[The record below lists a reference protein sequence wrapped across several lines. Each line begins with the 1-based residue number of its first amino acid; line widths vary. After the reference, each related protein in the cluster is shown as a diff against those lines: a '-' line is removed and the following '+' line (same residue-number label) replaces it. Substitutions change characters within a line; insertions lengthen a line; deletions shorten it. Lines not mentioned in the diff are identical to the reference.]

1 MATRELIEYVTVRT
15 GGQSFG
21 VAVSEIREV
30 FSPQA
35 ITPVPRAPDDIAGL
49 LNLRGRIVTMIDSRT
64 RLGLPARGQ
73 DEPAMALGLEE
84 GSELYG
90 VLVDAVGE
98 VLRLDPAAAE
108 VAPGHLDPEWRS
120 LIRGVHRLDGQLLAI
135 LDVRA
140 LIARRS
146 ALAA

>member
-1 MATRELIEYVTVRT
+1 MAASELIEYVTVQI

-35 ITPVPRAPDDIAGL
+35 VTPVPRAPHEIAGL
-49 LNLRGRIVTMIDSRT
+49 LNLRGRIVTMIDARA
-64 RLGLPARGQ
+64 RLGLPARSQ
-73 DEPAMALGLEE
+73 DDPVMALGLEE
-84 GSELYG
+84 GADLYG
-90 VLVDAVGE
+90 VMVDAVGE

-108 VAPGHLDPEWRS
+108 PAPGHVDPQWRA
-120 LIRGVHRLDGQLLAI
+120 LLRGVHRLEDQLLAI
-135 LDVRA
+135 IDVRA
-140 LIARRS
+140 LIGRPS

>member
-1 MATRELIEYVTVRT
+1 MAASELIEYVTIRI

-21 VAVSEIREV
+21 VAVSDIREV

-35 ITPVPRAPDDIAGL
+35 ITPVPRAPGDIAGL
-49 LNLRGRIVTMIDSRT
+49 LNLRGRIVTMIDARA
-64 RLGLPARGQ
+64 RLGLPARSQ
-73 DEPAMALGLEE
+73 NEPAMALGLDE
-84 GSELYG
+84 GADLYG

-98 VLRLDPAAAE
+98 VLRLDPAQAE
-108 VAPGHLDPEWRS
+108 AAPGHLDPEWRS
-120 LIRGVHRLDGQLLAI
+120 LIRGVHRLDMQLMAI

-140 LIARRS
+140 LIGRRS

>member
-1 MATRELIEYVTVRT
+1 MAAIELIEYVTIRI

-21 VAVSEIREV
+21 VAVSDIREV

-35 ITPVPRAPDDIAGL
+35 ITPVPRAPGDIAGL
-49 LNLRGRIVTMIDSRT
+49 LNLRGRIVTMIDARA
-64 RLGLPARGQ
+64 RLGLPARSQ
-73 DEPAMALGLEE
+73 DEPAMALGLDE
-84 GSELYG
+84 GADLYG

-98 VLRLDPAAAE
+98 VLRLDPAQAE

-120 LIRGVHRLDGQLLAI
+120 LIRGVHRLDMQLLAI

-140 LIARRS
+140 LIGRRS

>member
-1 MATRELIEYVTVRT
+1 MAANDLIEYVTVRI

-21 VAVSEIREV
+21 VAVSDIREV
-30 FSPQA
+30 FSPVA
-35 ITPVPRAPDDIAGL
+35 ITPVPRAPVDIAGL
-49 LNLRGRIVTMIDSRT
+49 LNLRGRIVSMVDART
-64 RLGLPARGQ
+64 RLGLPARSD

-84 GSELYG
+84 GADLYG

-108 VAPGHLDPEWRS
+108 AAPGHLDPEWRT
-120 LIRGVHRLDGQLLAI
+120 LVQGVHRLDGQLLAI
-135 LDVRA
+135 LDIRA
-140 LIARRS
+140 LIGRRS